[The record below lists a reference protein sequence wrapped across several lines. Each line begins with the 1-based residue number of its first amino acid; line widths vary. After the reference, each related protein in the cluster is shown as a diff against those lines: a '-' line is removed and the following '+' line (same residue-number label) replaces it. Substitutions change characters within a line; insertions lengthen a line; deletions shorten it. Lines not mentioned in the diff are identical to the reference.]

1 MKSSIKAV
9 NIAAAL
15 FVTLGVIAAPPQ
27 KGKPGNPGKPAVRD
41 QQAPRPVKH
50 TVRKTE
56 VNSAAYQ
63 PARSEHMLVFTKR
76 GAILFDQRVVGDREV
91 RDRIKML
98 THDRPLPRII
108 IRYEN
113 GVDLKRVDH
122 VIALFRKA
130 GFKDIRRERALPP
143 KKMHGPKREKPSKW
157 NPVNW

>member
-27 KGKPGNPGKPAVRD
+27 KGKPGKPGKPAVRD

-98 THDRPLPRII
+98 TLTVRCPASSSVMKTVSIS
-108 IRYEN
+108 N
-113 GVDLKRVDH
+113 GLTMSSHFSAKLASKISAANAPCLLKRCTVPSG
-122 VIALFRKA
+122 KNPPN
-130 GFKDIRRERALPP
+130 GIR
-143 KKMHGPKREKPSKW
+143 
-157 NPVNW
+157 